1 MGSQLA
7 MASVLKRLGKKAVVC
22 SAGPFKRPEVKPY
35 EQFFS
40 PCPQNREGM
49 RVLVMDCAA
58 PDRVG
63 DLPLEG
69 LPLAC
74 IDHHDTASVWG
85 EPGYLDPDAPSVT
98 FMTGKL
104 IRALGLEPTRE
115 EAELLLFGLCTD
127 TGFFR
132 HIDNGEWE
140 TFEAAAAFTAA
151 GANPKTIFTAM
162 HGGKSLN
169 SRLLMGLIL
178 SRTKAYYGGRL
189 LVSYEEFEDAK
200 KFGEDSRD
208 SDMIYQL
215 LQSVQGVEAIA
226 LIRQESAE
234 NCTLGLRSRDR
245 VDVALVARG
254 FGGGGHYNAAGAL
267 VRGAAA
273 ELEKQVVD
281 AFAPQMM

>member
-1 MGSQLA
+1 
-7 MASVLKRLGKKAVVC
+7 
-22 SAGPFKRPEVKPY
+22 
-35 EQFFS
+35 
-40 PCPQNREGM
+40 
-49 RVLVMDCAA
+49 MDCSA

-85 EPGYLDPDAPSVT
+85 ERSYLDRNAPSVT
-98 FMTGKL
+98 FMTAKL

-132 HIDNGEWE
+132 HVDDGGWE
-140 TFEAAAAFTAA
+140 TFEAAAALTAA
-151 GANPKTIFTAM
+151 GANPKTVFAAM
-162 HGGKSLN
+162 HGGKPLN
-169 SRLLMGLIL
+169 SRLLMGRIL
-178 SRTKAYYGGRL
+178 SRTTAYYGGRL
-189 LVSYEEFEDAK
+189 LVSYEEFEDTEQ
-200 KFGEDSRD
+200 FGEDSRD
-208 SDMIYQL
+208 SDTIYQL
-215 LQSVQGVEAIA
+215 LQSVRGVEAIA

-234 NCTLGLRSRDR
+234 NCTLGLRSLDR
-245 VDVALVARG
+245 VDVASVAQS

-267 VRGAAA
+267 VKGVVA
-273 ELEKQVVD
+273 ELQKRVVD